1 VREVTRADPSPQPSR
16 TRPLVLVT
24 AGADVETVVNGLRSQ
39 GWHVQ
44 RGFNA
49 PNPIADRQRLICV
62 GPVLTTQDAAAAVL
76 AAMTGAGIVADV
88 FGATEAIVEQLNGDL
103 RTFGPVDVLTDD
115 RQPGLAM
122 PVAVSPESAALL
134 VRLADGASLQ
144 EAASSLAMSRRTAD
158 RRLAEARQAL
168 GVRTTA
174 EAVVLARRLGLVA
187 D

>member
-1 VREVTRADPSPQPSR
+1 VREVTRADPTPQHAR

-24 AGADVETVVNGLRSQ
+24 AGADVETVVSGLRAQ

-44 RGFNA
+44 RGFNQ
-49 PNPIADRQRLICV
+49 PSPVPDGQRLICV

-76 AAMTGAGIVADV
+76 AAMAGAGIIADV
-88 FGATEAIVEQLNGDL
+88 FGASEQIVEQLNGDL
-103 RTFGPVDVLTDD
+103 RTFGRVEVLTHD
-115 RQPGLAM
+115 RQAGLA
-122 PVAVSPESAALL
+122 VTAAVSPESAALL
-134 VRLADGASLQ
+134 VRLAEGASLQ
-144 EAASSLAMSRRTAD
+144 EAAASLAMSRRTAD